1 MVIVGLET
9 KSARTGFKIGTSVG
23 IIILLLGMAVL
34 FGIYQ
39 MSLVSQNIIQVSE
52 KLVPLEETISEI
64 RHNQLIQSSSFER
77 MISSLDE
84 NVVDKAKQ
92 DFWFSG
98 GVIDS
103 QITRAKKI
111 IGVGIETPSDTNSAK
126 SLSLKN
132 RISNIENYHS
142 DYEELAKSVFTQTN
156 INSND
161 QSLGQ
166 ILKTEEKLRFE
177 IDYISSDISGFT
189 ESAIDSIEK
198 SESNALFGQI
208 IIILA
213 VGAIASLLGFFIH
226 QINRDLQKEVKLK
239 TEELHNANER
249 LKKLDEM
256 KNEFIGIASHE
267 LKSPIQP
274 IMGFAEL
281 AKSGDIDQ
289 NEAWDGVTQL
299 AKKLQ
304 DLANDVLDVSKIE
317 NKQLRLNKE
326 SVKINELI
334 SDVVNSFR
342 INAKNITLQENYD
355 EDIEI
360 RVDKMRFDQVMR
372 NLLTNAIKFTQ
383 KGQIKVSTHV
393 NIDENYV
400 QVIVADN
407 GDGIPNEI
415 ISRIFE
421 KFVTKGHGSQ
431 SGTGLGLF
439 LCKGIIEAHGG
450 EISAK
455 NNESGG
461 ATFEF
466 KLPVSS
472 KIQEKKIIQKNM

>member
-1 MVIVGLET
+1 MRVGLET
-9 KSARTGFKIGTSVG
+9 KSTRTGFKIGTSVG

-52 KLVPLEETISEI
+52 KLVPLEETINEI
-64 RHNQLIQSSSFER
+64 KYNQLIQSSSFER
-77 MISSLDE
+77 IISSQDE
-84 NVVDKAKQ
+84 NVVNKAKQ

-111 IGVGIETPSDTNSAK
+111 IDVGIETPSDIDFTK
-126 SLSLKN
+126 TQSLKN
-132 RISNIENYHS
+132 RISNIENFHT
-142 DYEELAKSVFTQTN
+142 DYEDLSNNVFTKTN
-156 INSND
+156 VINND
-161 QSLGQ
+161 QLYGQ
-166 ILKTEEKLRFE
+166 IQKAEDRLRLE
-177 IDYISSDISGFT
+177 IDLISSDISSFT
-189 ESAIDSIEK
+189 ENAIDTIEG

-226 QINRDLQKEVKLK
+226 QINRDLQREVKLK
-239 TEELHNANER
+239 TEELHKANER

-326 SVKINELI
+326 STKIKELI
-334 SDVVNSFR
+334 SDIVNSFR
-342 INAKNITLQENYD
+342 INSKNVTLHENYD

-360 RVDKMRFDQVMR
+360 QVDRMRFDQVMR
-372 NLLTNAIKFTQ
+372 NLLTNATKFTQ

-400 QVIVADN
+400 QVIVSDN
-407 GDGIPNEI
+407 GAGIPKEI
-415 ISRIFE
+415 ISKIFD
-421 KFVTKGHGSQ
+421 KFVTKGHGNQ

-450 EISAK
+450 KISAE
-455 NNESGG
+455 NNENGG

-466 KLPVSS
+466 KLPITS
-472 KIQEKKIIQKNM
+472 KLSEEQVIQKNV